1 MSFNTLIGCV
11 RWILAAILASC
22 VPLLAAENRT
32 ETVYTATA
40 YSDFGKTA
48 SGEVT
53 HRHVVAAD
61 PDLLPLGTRIRIRRA
76 GRYSG
81 EYVVAD
87 TGGKIQGRRLDIYLP
102 NEAKAR
108 KFGRRKVRVRVLELG
123 DGTRAKTKE
132 ADAVVKQDVAN
143 EVAKNAEGSAA
154 TEDDIAAKNAR
165 EKKAAEK
172 VAAEKAAASGA
183 PSDAK

>member
-1 MSFNTLIGCV
+1 
-11 RWILAAILASC
+11 
-22 VPLLAAENRT
+22 LLAAENRT

-154 TEDDIAAKNAR
+154 TQDDIAAKNAR

>member
-1 MSFNTLIGCV
+1 M
-11 RWILAAILASC
+11 
-22 VPLLAAENRT
+22 
-32 ETVYTATA
+32 
-40 YSDFGKTA
+40 
-48 SGEVT
+48 
-53 HRHVVAAD
+53 
-61 PDLLPLGTRIRIRRA
+61 
-76 GRYSG
+76 
-81 EYVVAD
+81 AD

-172 VAAEKAAASGA
+172 VAAEKAARKRQQLPAPRPTRNNGSRHCCGSASHGSEVSFTTILQTSNTPGLA
-183 PSDAK
+183 